1 MSHSASESIA
11 PISNEG
17 EPTSLVRRLIGNQ
30 QFMLFIV
37 FVAIFLFFT
46 FNDSV
51 FASAS
56 EIGNNITD
64 FSTLVLLAVGE
75 TFVIAT
81 GGIDLSVGG
90 ASGFA
95 GVVGAIVMEHLSA
108 HGEWLVLGVGTFV
121 CLGVGVGIGLINAA
135 LMHYAKLVPF
145 VATLVTMGAA
155 EGMSL
160 VLTGG
165 APIGSNFGAITLT
178 EPRLGVFSYPDILI
192 IVITIVAGLYL
203 HFSKFGRY
211 TFAIGSNAF
220 AVRAVGVNVRRHLT
234 WVYVLSGALAG
245 LTGMFIYMRL
255 GSGAPSAG
263 VGTELVAIAAVVIGG
278 ARLTGGSAQLSGTI
292 LGALILTIVSSGL
305 IIMNVS
311 PNFNQVAVAILIALA
326 AAFQALRKGSRTDL

>member
-1 MSHSASESIA
+1 MSRAVSEVVS
-11 PISNEG
+11 PSSNEG
-17 EPTSLVRRLIGNQ
+17 EPASWARRLVGNQ
-30 QFMLFIV
+30 QFMLFVV
-37 FVAIFLFFT
+37 FVAIFAFFT

-51 FASAS
+51 FASVS

-90 ASGFA
+90 TSGFA
-95 GVVGAIVMEHLSA
+95 GVVGAIAMEHLA
-108 HGEWLVLGVGTFV
+108 PHGEWVVLGVGTLV
-121 CLGVGVGIGLINAA
+121 CLGVGIGIGLINAV
-135 LMHYAKLVPF
+135 LMHYARLVPF

-165 APIGSNFGAITLT
+165 APVGSNFGAITLT
-178 EPRLGVFSYPDILI
+178 EPKISVFSYPDIIIILI
-192 IVITIVAGLYL
+192 TVVAGLYL
-203 HFSKFGRY
+203 HYSKFGRY
-211 TFAIGSNAF
+211 TFAIGSNSF

-278 ARLTGGSAQLSGTI
+278 ARLTGGSAQLSGTV
-292 LGALILTIVSSGL
+292 LGAMILTIVSSGL

-326 AAFQALRKGSRTDL
+326 ATFQALRKGSRADV